1 MPRLGRARSSALVI
15 LLVVIGGLVGAGRA
29 AAQGTPVPE
38 SKGPLPITAES
49 YPMMMSSKLQAVVD
63 LAKAGYVEEE
73 FLISGRA
80 NVYDWGPDGKAIV
93 KTPNA
98 PYTTRILLRRPA
110 TPQRFSGN
118 VIIEVPN
125 AARRFDFNFAWGVSH
140 DYFME
145 NGDAFVVLTL
155 NQSNL
160 EALKLFDPM
169 RYASLSFANP
179 TPDEACAVGRGGG
192 APQTSP
198 SEEGLQYDILSQVAA
213 LLKAGR
219 PGGPLAGFNVQ
230 RAYMTAY
237 DAIQTNYM
245 VGIHPLARLAN
256 GRPVYDG
263 YVQHRNPT
271 LGRLRR
277 CGVLPAA
284 DDPRHIV
291 RNVDVPVIR
300 IMPETDVLTL
310 YRFRRDDSDAPGDR
324 YRLYEVAGGAHA
336 DGWFYPFQPTV
347 EVLKKVGSPYPYLA
361 NWPFHNQCEPAM
373 LTQTTPINTYVM
385 DAAFAN
391 LTRWVRD
398 GAAPPKAA
406 RISVE
411 NGGTPQARVVRDQY
425 GNAVGGY
432 RTPYL
437 DVPDRDLRHERQGR
451 NVLPRA
457 RPHRSVRLCAP
468 RQRARD
474 AAELR
479 RQGDQVGRSAGQ
491 GSIPDRIRRQE
502 NQGRGRSVF
511 DGDDVE
517 QLKPEPDEPRRTR
530 RIEIDVDLTS

>member
-1 MPRLGRARSSALVI
+1 M
-15 LLVVIGGLVGAGRA
+15 
-29 AAQGTPVPE
+29 
-38 SKGPLPITAES
+38 
-49 YPMMMSSKLQAVVD
+49 
-63 LAKAGYVEEE
+63 
-73 FLISGRA
+73 
-80 NVYDWGPDGKAIV
+80 
-93 KTPNA
+93 
-98 PYTTRILLRRPA
+98 
-110 TPQRFSGN
+110 
-118 VIIEVPN
+118 
-125 AARRFDFNFAWGVSH
+125 
-140 DYFME
+140 
-145 NGDAFVVLTL
+145 FVVLTL

-169 RYASLSFANP
+169 RYAALSFANP

-192 APQTSP
+192 APQTST

-219 PGGPLAGFNVQ
+219 PGGPLAGFTVQ

-237 DAIQTNYM
+237 DAIQANYM

-300 IMPETDVLTL
+300 IVPETDVLTL

-336 DGWFYPFQPTV
+336 DGWFYPFQPSV

-391 LTRWVRD
+391 LTRWVKD
-398 GAAPPKAA
+398 GVAPPKAA

-437 DVPDRDLRHERQGR
+437 DVPTATYVTSAKGETFCPELGRTDPFSFARLVSAHGTPQNYVAKVTKSVDQLVKDRFLIESDGKKIK
-451 NVLPRA
+451 
-457 RPHRSVRLCAP
+457 
-468 RQRARD
+468 
-474 AAELR
+474 AE
-479 RQGDQVGRSAGQ
+479 AGAF
-491 GSIPDRIRRQE
+491 ST
-502 NQGRGRSVF
+502 V
-511 DGDDVE
+511 
-517 QLKPEPDEPRRTR
+517 T
-530 RIEIDVDLTS
+530 TSSN